1 METIHPEK
9 VTTDDGTATLRH
21 PLFGDTYHS
30 LHGAATESEHVFI
43 RNGLAA
49 AGRDSVRI
57 LEAGFGSGLNAWLT
71 LEYARRHGIRIDY
84 RAVERYPV
92 DAETAC
98 GLGYTEDTLFA
109 DLHRSAWDREL
120 PLAEGFTLTKYAA
133 DLTEPG
139 REWERYTYDLV
150 YFDAFA
156 PATQPE
162 MWTADIFRR
171 IFRILAPGGA
181 LVTYSARGT
190 VKQAL
195 REAGF
200 TVRRLPTICCGR
212 KSRSSHRQ
220 AILPNDRPADTAV
233 RLRRGT
239 RCRRQ
244 DDDGADTLPAI
255 RSVGPIARCTAG
267 QGKPAFLCRPFLLRS
282 GCYRYLY
289 YL

>member
-1 METIHPEK
+1 M
-9 VTTDDGTATLRH
+9 
-21 PLFGDTYHS
+21 
-30 LHGAATESEHVFI
+30 
-43 RNGLAA
+43 
-49 AGRDSVRI
+49 
-57 LEAGFGSGLNAWLT
+57 
-71 LEYARRHGIRIDY
+71 
-84 RAVERYPV
+84 

-181 LVTYSARGT
+181 LRNVQCQGNGQTGTPRGGIHGAAAARRPRQT
-190 VKQAL
+190 PYA
-195 REAGF
+195 AGGKA
-200 TVRRLPTICCGR
+200 GR
-212 KSRSSHRQ
+212 ATGRPSCRMTGPQTRQ
-220 AILPNDRPADTAV
+220 
-233 RLRRGT
+233 
-239 RCRRQ
+239 
-244 DDDGADTLPAI
+244 
-255 RSVGPIARCTAG
+255 
-267 QGKPAFLCRPFLLRS
+267 
-282 GCYRYLY
+282 
-289 YL
+289 

>member
-133 DLTEPG
+133 DLTEP
-139 REWERYTYDLV
+139 
-150 YFDAFA
+150 
-156 PATQPE
+156 
-162 MWTADIFRR
+162 
-171 IFRILAPGGA
+171 PG
-181 LVTYSARGT
+181 
-190 VKQAL
+190 
-195 REAGF
+195 
-200 TVRRLPTICCGR
+200 
-212 KSRSSHRQ
+212 
-220 AILPNDRPADTAV
+220 
-233 RLRRGT
+233 
-239 RCRRQ
+239 
-244 DDDGADTLPAI
+244 
-255 RSVGPIARCTAG
+255 
-267 QGKPAFLCRPFLLRS
+267 S
-282 GCYRYLY
+282 G
-289 YL
+289 

>member
-139 REWERYTYDLV
+139 GSGN
-150 YFDAFA
+150 
-156 PATQPE
+156 ATPTTWSTS
-162 MWTADIFRR
+162 MPSPPPRSRR
-171 IFRILAPGGA
+171 
-181 LVTYSARGT
+181 
-190 VKQAL
+190 
-195 REAGF
+195 
-200 TVRRLPTICCGR
+200 CGR
-212 KSRSSHRQ
+212 PTSSDASSVYSHREE
-220 AILPNDRPADTAV
+220 P
-233 RLRRGT
+233 
-239 RCRRQ
+239 
-244 DDDGADTLPAI
+244 
-255 RSVGPIARCTAG
+255 S
-267 QGKPAFLCRPFLLRS
+267 
-282 GCYRYLY
+282 
-289 YL
+289 